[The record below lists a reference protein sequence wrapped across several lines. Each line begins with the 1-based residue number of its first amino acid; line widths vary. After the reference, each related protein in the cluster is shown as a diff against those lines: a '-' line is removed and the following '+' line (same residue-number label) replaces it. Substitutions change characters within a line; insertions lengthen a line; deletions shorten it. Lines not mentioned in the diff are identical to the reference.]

1 MGTPSIAQVAE
12 SSKALICTSVRIDKK
27 AVVCCTSMR
36 VDNMVDSNFA
46 SSGWLSTGRTIIVY
60 AGRPLAHG
68 KE

>member
-1 MGTPSIAQVAE
+1 MGASSIAQVAE
-12 SSKALICTSVRIDKK
+12 SSKALICTSVRTDEK
-27 AVVCCTSMR
+27 AAVSTPMR

-46 SSGWLSTGRTIIVY
+46 SSGWLSTSGTIIVY

>member
-1 MGTPSIAQVAE
+1 MGTPSIAQIAE
-12 SSKALICTSVRIDKK
+12 SSKALICTSVRTDKK
-27 AVVCCTSMR
+27 AVVCTSMR

-46 SSGWLSTGRTIIVY
+46 SSGWLSTSRTIIVY